1 MKRVRFLTPCRAE
14 NLVTMNESDCHSPR
28 PFLQRNL
35 DTEAPE
41 LPCVFAQDVLYSPD
55 PVKRFEYSDTSPYP
69 TVNKTEVVSR
79 FDTGNHWSPSNELE
93 LSMLDS
99 SSQQPRKPVYFTP
112 VSSASSQENVC
123 SAQSRR
129 LHLTPEPSNVLSPIE
144 NGKIV
149 TPPNV
154 LHKDDNFF
162 ITRGGLNRFQLQDTV
177 QVQMN
182 KMALGKE
189 NHYNVTAHGPVN
201 RAPKPS
207 PQASCGNLDD
217 SCSCHHCNKTQTHS
231 NFNTSTPGNIG
242 RNGQNCGHQR
252 ENNCLNIIQPPPPQ
266 PTCNHCMCSQEKQTT
281 NVRKESI
288 PPKNPNAVDKKAWII
303 ERYEQAK
310 NQCTDVEKQMNVS
323 KEKREPTVGDLLKI
337 IKLQNEQ
344 LQLLQEKVDKLITN
358 ASCVPQM
365 PIQNIVREH
374 VAVETIDTDQ
384 HKISIGVMTSLEMVR
399 TSTVI
404 NKELK
409 KQTYDNA
416 QIQCNRSEIS
426 IKEVVKQPVNL
437 NFLDGILPVG
447 KTVEASMHESPDA
460 QHVSNYND
468 EKTLNEQSLYN
479 VQVDNATTP
488 LMSPDQSLYLDV
500 RDYSGSDSG
509 SDHSNVG
516 WTYYNKVMT
525 HVNGVLQDSDMPSS
539 ASALYRNTR
548 QQCVQMHID
557 KTNISVTKR
566 VTFGD
571 EPAVQSADT
580 SLRMNQLA
588 AKYLKTAPAPAPRQN
603 EMSFATRN
611 YMERHKILQG
621 QSSSRRAPLGEIP
634 RFLDI
639 TTLKQQPKLL

>member
-1 MKRVRFLTPCRAE
+1 MKRVRFLTPCRAD
-14 NLVTMNESDCHSPR
+14 NLVTMNDSDCHSPR
-28 PFLQRNL
+28 PFVQRNL
-35 DTEAPE
+35 NTEVPE
-41 LPCVFAQDVLYSPD
+41 LPCVLVQDVLYSPD
-55 PVKRFEYSDTSPYP
+55 PVNRFEYSDTSPYP
-69 TVNKTEVVSR
+69 TVSKTEVISG
-79 FDTGNHWSPSNELE
+79 FDTDNHWSPSNELE

-99 SSQQPRKPVYFTP
+99 SSQQPRKQVYFTP
-112 VSSASSQENVC
+112 VSSASSQEDIC

-129 LHLTPEPSNVLSPIE
+129 LHLTPEPSTNVLSPIE
-144 NGKIV
+144 NNKFV
-149 TPPNV
+149 SPPNV

-182 KMALGKE
+182 KMSLGKE
-189 NHYNVTAHGPVN
+189 NHYSVTSHVPVN
-201 RAPKPS
+201 RTLKPS
-207 PQASCGNLDD
+207 SQASSGNLDD
-217 SCSCHHCNKTQTHS
+217 SCSCHHCNKTKTPS
-231 NFNTSTPGNIG
+231 NFNTSTPGNMEH
-242 RNGQNCGHQR
+242 NGQNYLHHI
-252 ENNCLNIIQPPPPQ
+252 ENNYPNIQPPPPQ
-266 PTCNHCMCSQEKQTT
+266 PTCNHCKCTQQRQTSY
-281 NVRKESI
+281 VRKESMS
-288 PPKNPNAVDKKAWII
+288 PKHPNAVDKKAWII

-344 LQLLQEKVDKLITN
+344 LQLLQEKVDKLITT
-358 ASCVPQM
+358 ASCAPQM
-365 PIQNIVREH
+365 PIQNIMREH
-374 VAVETIDTDQ
+374 VAVETIDRDQ

-404 NKELK
+404 NKELM

-447 KTVEASMHESPDA
+447 KTVESMQESPDA
-460 QHVSNYND
+460 QHVSNCND

-479 VQVDNATTP
+479 VHVDNATTP

-525 HVNGVLQDSDMPSS
+525 HVNGMLQDSDMPSS

-571 EPAVQSADT
+571 EPAIQSADT

-588 AKYLKTAPAPAPRQN
+588 AKYLKAAPAPAPRHN

-611 YMERHKILQG
+611 YMERHKIFKDKIRQDV
-621 QSSSRRAPLGEIP
+621 PN
-634 RFLDI
+634 
-639 TTLKQQPKLL
+639 KLRYPGF